1 MQTEQRIPDQAP
13 LARSVAGNV
22 IRGSLGNLIEWYDWY
37 VYAAFS
43 IYFASVFFPSSNST
57 AQLLN
62 TAGIFA
68 VGFLIRPLG
77 GWLLGWYADRAGR
90 RAALTLSVTMM
101 GVGSLGI
108 AVLPGYAQIGALAPI
123 LLVAARL
130 LQGLSLGG
138 EYGTSATYLS
148 EVATPHR
155 RGFYSSFQY
164 VTLTSGQLLAL
175 GVQIVLQQILTPEQ
189 MHDWGW
195 RIAFAIGAVAA
206 VTVMRLRRTMDES
219 QNYKLAVEANSERGS
234 LRILLSYPRECLTVV
249 GLTLG
254 GTIAFYTF
262 TTYMQKFMINTTG
275 LPKEQVTWI
284 NFVALVI
291 FVGLQPLVGA
301 FSDKIGRRPV
311 LIAFGIGATSCTVP
325 LLTAVSH
332 AGSALS
338 AFGLMLMG
346 LVIVSG
352 YTSINAVLADVA
364 ERDRAT
370 GPAETAPVAA
380 LPRHRRRCGPDGA
393 VARVYENYLQ
403 VIVRDSASIRRV
415 DDLRGLRV
423 SIGPAGSGAAAT
435 SEVLFEAA
443 GLGGQVDM
451 RRYRLHDGVARLA
464 DGGIE
469 ALVWSGGVPTPA
481 ISELDATVPVRMLD
495 IGELAVPMTDIS
507 GYPYLTRG
515 VPAGEYAPPGLRSIG
530 VPNLLLCRPDIA
542 DDVIAAV
549 VDVLATDAPQ
559 LVPPSVRG
567 LQYLDPPSMIQTGLV
582 PLHPGAIRQYRKL
595 HG

>member
-1 MQTEQRIPDQAP
+1 MVDTTGNGRLKTMQSKQQVPDVTP
-13 LARSVAGNV
+13 RARSVAGNV

-101 GVGSLGI
+101 GIGSLGI

-175 GVQIVLQQILTPEQ
+175 GVQIILQQVLTPQQ

-195 RIAFAIGAVAA
+195 RIAFVIGAVAA
-206 VTVMRLRRTMDES
+206 VTVMWLRRTMDES
-219 QNYKLAVEANSERGS
+219 ENYKLAVESNTERGS

-291 FVGLQPLVGA
+291 FVGLQPLIGA
-301 FSDKIGRRPV
+301 FSDRIGRRPV
-311 LIAFGIGATSCTVP
+311 LIAFGIGATVCTVP

-338 AFGLMLMG
+338 AFGLMLIG

-352 YTSINAVLADVA
+352 YTSINAVVKAELFPARIRALGVGLPYALTVAIFGGTTEYVALALKNVGHENWFFFYVAGAALISLLVYVFMGESSRSSYLERETRELDPDEA
-364 ERDRAT
+364 ER
-370 GPAETAPVAA
+370 VK
-380 LPRHRRRCGPDGA
+380 
-393 VARVYENYLQ
+393 
-403 VIVRDSASIRRV
+403 V
-415 DDLRGLRV
+415 D
-423 SIGPAGSGAAAT
+423 
-435 SEVLFEAA
+435 EVLAK
-443 GLGGQVDM
+443 
-451 RRYRLHDGVARLA
+451 
-464 DGGIE
+464 
-469 ALVWSGGVPTPA
+469 PA
-481 ISELDATVPVRMLD
+481 
-495 IGELAVPMTDIS
+495 
-507 GYPYLTRG
+507 
-515 VPAGEYAPPGLRSIG
+515 
-530 VPNLLLCRPDIA
+530 
-542 DDVIAAV
+542 
-549 VDVLATDAPQ
+549 
-559 LVPPSVRG
+559 
-567 LQYLDPPSMIQTGLV
+567 
-582 PLHPGAIRQYRKL
+582 
-595 HG
+595 